1 MSPKEYYDVCR
12 GTYERQNIPIPYSY
26 PLFKNLYTESIA
38 RNQGKIFVARD
49 MNGEILAVS
58 FLIWDATTMYDLI
71 PAINYKANRQDLR
84 TILLYKGIMEAK
96 KRDIIFDCEGSMIK
110 GINNFYRRFGGVQ
123 MPYYQIYKSMS
134 LKYKM
139 FENIKG
145 FAKAILGK

>member
-1 MSPKEYYDVCR
+1 
-12 GTYERQNIPIPYSY
+12 
-26 PLFKNLYTESIA
+26 
-38 RNQGKIFVARD
+38 
-49 MNGEILAVS
+49 
-58 FLIWDATTMYDLI
+58 
-71 PAINYKANRQDLR
+71 
-84 TILLYKGIMEAK
+84 MEAK

-110 GINNFYRRFGGVQ
+110 GINNFYRQFGGVQ